1 MGCIPPGLSPL
12 QGGDR
17 VAVSSQSALFRHI
30 DYGVYKGI
38 YSDISANVVRDT
50 LQLVLGVNL
59 DKSIC
64 LLS

>member
-1 MGCIPPGLSPL
+1 M
-12 QGGDR
+12 
-17 VAVSSQSALFRHI
+17 VAVSSQSALFRRI

-38 YSDISANVVRDT
+38 YSDISAIVVRDA